1 MCWQWAV
8 GWDAEC
14 GGVWWEVPAKTQKNA
29 VTNLEMLLAG
39 TREYRCEYRREY
51 RCEYPRSDQPRD
63 AVLVSTREY
72 RSRGL

>member
-1 MCWQWAV
+1 MAALSRRWRQWAV

-39 TREYRCEYRREY
+39 TTREY
-51 RCEYPRSDQPRD
+51 RCEYPRSDQPR
-63 AVLVSTREY
+63 VEMLYT
-72 RSRGL
+72 